1 MGPEVFNKVTGVFS
15 VYRLVSYMD
24 VGPTFSLLSYAK
36 GDAGLPDYAPDFLP
50 QPIGASSMR
59 NDVLH
64 VAWGQV
70 HWLLLVI
77 KLT

>member
-36 GDAGLPDYAPDFLP
+36 GDTGLPDYAPDFYLN
-50 QPIGASSMR
+50 Q
-59 NDVLH
+59 
-64 VAWGQV
+64 
-70 HWLLLVI
+70 
-77 KLT
+77 